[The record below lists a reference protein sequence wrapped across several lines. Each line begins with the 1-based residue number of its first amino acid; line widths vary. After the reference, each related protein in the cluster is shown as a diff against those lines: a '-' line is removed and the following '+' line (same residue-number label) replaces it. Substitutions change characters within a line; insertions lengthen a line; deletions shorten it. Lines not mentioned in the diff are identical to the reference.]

1 MVKAVYKGAVLNSD
15 SDTLFMSSID
25 TLNVRDT
32 VYIMETI
39 TNTITKEGD
48 VRYITR
54 SDKREESRLE
64 KRIYKDSIT
73 IAKLII
79 RKNAKVGVSTK
90 KQEEKTERVKVR
102 RESRKS
108 KWWMWILVGYLLNFV
123 VRIALKKITNII

>member
-108 KWWMWILVGYLLNFV
+108 KWWMWIIIGYLLNFV
-123 VRIALKKITNII
+123 VRIALKKMTNII

>member
-1 MVKAVYKGAVLNSD
+1 
-15 SDTLFMSSID
+15 MSSID

-108 KWWMWILVGYLLNFV
+108 KWWMWIIIGYLLNFV